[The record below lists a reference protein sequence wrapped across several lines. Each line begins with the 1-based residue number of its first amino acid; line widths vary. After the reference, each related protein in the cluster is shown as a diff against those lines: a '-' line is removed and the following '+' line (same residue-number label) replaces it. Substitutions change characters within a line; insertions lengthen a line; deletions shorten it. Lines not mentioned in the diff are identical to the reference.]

1 MEIIFEF
8 ITQIIFEL
16 VLQIFGEVL
25 VEIGLRSL
33 VEPFRQREEHNSK
46 GVLVGYTLLGFIVGG
61 LSLLIFPQS
70 FVRSQTMHGIS
81 LLITPL
87 LAGAAMSGMG
97 WLRLRQGKKLL
108 LIDTFSYGFI
118 FAFAMA
124 LVRFAFT
131 T

>member
-1 MEIIFEF
+1 MEVIFEF
-8 ITQIIFEL
+8 ITQVIFEFI
-16 VLQIFGEVL
+16 LQVFGEVL

-33 VEPFRQREEHNSK
+33 VEPFRERADRNSK
-46 GVLVGYTLLGFIVGG
+46 GVLVGYTLLGFLVGG
-61 LSLLIFPQS
+61 LSILIFPRS

-81 LLITPL
+81 LLVTPL
-87 LAGAAMSGMG
+87 LAGVAMSGLG
-97 WLRLRQGKKLL
+97 WLRERQGKKLL
-108 LIDTFSYGFI
+108 RIDTFSYGFI